1 MEKKDAWGLTDKIQK
16 ETKGR
21 WFRLI
26 SSKYE
31 YIGLNVM
38 KTRKE
43 KKEKERNKERKK
55 HLFKT
60 LYIDLSTKTVQIIC
74 NVIKWNEMKWIEIK
88 VKSLLLT
95 QDIIYHERNLFEIWK
110 YAIWKINKKI
120 LTY

>member
-1 MEKKDAWGLTDKIQK
+1 
-16 ETKGR
+16 
-21 WFRLI
+21 
-26 SSKYE
+26 
-31 YIGLNVM
+31 M

-43 KKEKERNKERKK
+43 KKEKERKK
-55 HLFKT
+55 DLLKK
-60 LYIDLSTKTVQIIC
+60 LYIDLNTKTVQIIC

>member
-26 SSKYE
+26 SSKNE

-43 KKEKERNKERKK
+43 KKEKERKKER
-55 HLFKT
+55 F
-60 LYIDLSTKTVQIIC
+60 I
-74 NVIKWNEMKWIEIK
+74 
-88 VKSLLLT
+88 
-95 QDIIYHERNLFEIWK
+95 
-110 YAIWKINKKI
+110 
-120 LTY
+120 

>member
-1 MEKKDAWGLTDKIQK
+1 MEKRDAWGLTDKIQK

-43 KKEKERNKERKK
+43 KKKK
-55 HLFKT
+55 TF
-60 LYIDLSTKTVQIIC
+60 I
-74 NVIKWNEMKWIEIK
+74 
-88 VKSLLLT
+88 
-95 QDIIYHERNLFEIWK
+95 
-110 YAIWKINKKI
+110 
-120 LTY
+120 